1 VPAWRRRIPR
11 IFWIFLSHFF
21 RKVELFAHSPA
32 KIAGH
37 AENSAGRGSEAE
49 NFAGHYF
56 PHPRKID
63 V

>member
-1 VPAWRRRIPR
+1 
-11 IFWIFLSHFF
+11 
-21 RKVELFAHSPA
+21 VELFAHSPA
-32 KIAGH
+32 KIAGQ
-37 AENSAGRGSEAE
+37 AENSAGRGREAE